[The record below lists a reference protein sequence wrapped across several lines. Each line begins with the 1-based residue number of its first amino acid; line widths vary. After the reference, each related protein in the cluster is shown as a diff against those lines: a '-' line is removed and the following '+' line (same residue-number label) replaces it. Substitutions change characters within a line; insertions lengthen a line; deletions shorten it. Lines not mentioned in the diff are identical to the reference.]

1 MKKPCPYCDQ
11 PDASLLRLV
20 LIGEI
25 LRADE
30 VLLWRLAEVMQQC
43 GLLQLSDEAG
53 KPETTRCGP
62 ARVHCIIYSG
72 QAQTPSVGMG
82 HASKAARGSGA
93 ISDARLN
100 ERTTDGGPVYTRPC
114 SPALDGHRVPPG
126 HGEEHTRPRGKLPQ
140 AQYIDRRPKSNT
152 GLPSR
157 YAEL

>member
-30 VLLWRLAEVMQQC
+30 SYSGALEVMQQC

-62 ARVHCIIYSG
+62 ARAHCIIYSG
-72 QAQTPSVGMG
+72 QAQTPSIGMG
-82 HASKAARGSGA
+82 HASKAARGA
-93 ISDARLN
+93 A
-100 ERTTDGGPVYTRPC
+100 
-114 SPALDGHRVPPG
+114 
-126 HGEEHTRPRGKLPQ
+126 
-140 AQYIDRRPKSNT
+140 
-152 GLPSR
+152 
-157 YAEL
+157 